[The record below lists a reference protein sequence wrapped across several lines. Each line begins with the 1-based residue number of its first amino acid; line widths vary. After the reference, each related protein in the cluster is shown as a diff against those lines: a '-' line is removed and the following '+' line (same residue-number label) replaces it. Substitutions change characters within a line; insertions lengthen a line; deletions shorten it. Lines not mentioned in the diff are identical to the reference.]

1 MADEPTGFLGRW
13 SRRKVNA
20 VQGKPLEEPV
30 VAAPP
35 VTDAPTPALQ
45 VQTLQQPAQKSPGN
59 PPEKKA
65 LTLADARLL
74 TKDSD
79 FKPFMAGDVTPDVRN
94 AAMKQ
99 LFADPHFN
107 VMDGLDIYI
116 DDYSRSDPIPEAM
129 LRQMTSAKF
138 LNLFDDEEDKEKEK
152 DKDKQGEAKGE
163 GQGQAAGPQEDP
175 AGLPRE
181 SANNP
186 TGETVAQ
193 SYENPDIAPSQA
205 PGALST
211 SQSQPDPAGAS
222 QEDHAHTDL
231 RLQPD
236 HAAPAPGAGRGTQ

>member
-13 SRRKVNA
+13 SRRKVDIA
-20 VQGKPLEEPV
+20 QGKPLEEPV
-30 VAAPP
+30 EKTVVAAPP
-35 VTDAPTPALQ
+35 ALGADAPAAPVAQ
-45 VQTLQQPAQKSPGN
+45 GQPQASEDL
-59 PPEKKA
+59 PEKRA
-65 LTLADARLL
+65 LTLADARQL

-107 VMDGLDIYI
+107 VMDGLDTYI
-116 DDYSRSDPIPEAM
+116 DDYSKSDPIPEAM

-138 LNLFDDEEDKEKEK
+138 LNLFDDEEDKGK
-152 DKDKQGEAKGE
+152 DKEGKPKGGDQVQITSPE
-163 GQGQAAGPQEDP
+163 DDP
-175 AGLPRE
+175 ANPPRE

-186 TGETVAQ
+186 TVQTVAQ
-193 SYENPDIAPSQA
+193 SYENPAIAPSQT

-236 HAAPAPGAGRGTQ
+236 HAAPAPGAGHGT